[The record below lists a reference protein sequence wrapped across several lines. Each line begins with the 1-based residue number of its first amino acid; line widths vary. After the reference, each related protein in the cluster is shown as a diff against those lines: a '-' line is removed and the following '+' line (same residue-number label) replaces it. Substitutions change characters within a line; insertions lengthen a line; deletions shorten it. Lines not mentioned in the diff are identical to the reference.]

1 MSSLRLLERTPSAT
15 FLSIA
20 TIQEHRLRFHKKSK
34 DGSGK
39 CDAVHTANQDDC
51 VMGAVFAMS
60 AADKEELDRKEC
72 HGFGYKEKTVTVTLE
87 NGDRVEASTY
97 CAVETDAGL
106 NPYSW
111 YKEHVLRGARENNL
125 PHEYISKIEEIESMP
140 DPDMDR
146 HARELAI
153 YT

>member
-1 MSSLRLLERTPSAT
+1 
-15 FLSIA
+15 
-20 TIQEHRLRFHKKSK
+20 
-34 DGSGK
+34 
-39 CDAVHTANQDDC
+39 
-51 VMGAVFAMS
+51 MGAVFAMS

-153 YT
+153 YTWQ